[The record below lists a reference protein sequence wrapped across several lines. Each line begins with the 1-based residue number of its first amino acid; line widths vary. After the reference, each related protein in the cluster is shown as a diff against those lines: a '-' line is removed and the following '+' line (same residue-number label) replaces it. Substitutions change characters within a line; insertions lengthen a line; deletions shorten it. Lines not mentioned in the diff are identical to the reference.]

1 MAAVTGAPATAAVH
15 RGAGGRDRSRSV
27 ALGGVRIVAASAGRS
42 AARHPPVP
50 EAPALPVA
58 RESSTSRGMAREV
71 MPAGTDPGLAAE
83 VIVLGGSQVIAQQMS
98 NGYDGE
104 DAVVA
109 REPARSYWCGVYRR
123 PED

>member
-1 MAAVTGAPATAAVH
+1 
-15 RGAGGRDRSRSV
+15 
-27 ALGGVRIVAASAGRS
+27 
-42 AARHPPVP
+42 
-50 EAPALPVA
+50 
-58 RESSTSRGMAREV
+58 

-83 VIVLGGSQVIAQQMS
+83 VIVRGGSQVVAQQVS
-98 NGYDGE
+98 SGYDGE